1 MLPNGDLVTSKHR
14 LRQADLGD
22 ARQYASKKR
31 NRRLTDNVLSLDTLV
46 AFKQRAPT
54 GRLGG
59 VQTGKVLPT
68 GELTA
73 SNPDRGPPENELV
86 ASIPNE
92 GLPMDDMSAD
102 KNCAFKRRLGG
113 FQRVSTIRLGDIQI
127 KSLHN
132 MTWSLTNNVLSQYAL
147 VASTY

>member
-73 SNPDRGPPENELV
+73 SNPDMGATKERT
-86 ASIPNE
+86 
-92 GLPMDDMSAD
+92 
-102 KNCAFKRRLGG
+102 GG
-113 FQRVSTIRLGDIQI
+113 FHSKRG
-127 KSLHN
+127 
-132 MTWSLTNNVLSQYAL
+132 
-147 VASTY
+147 ASNGRHVG